1 MSQHLCNPLQNN
13 RFLRILV
20 WFLNIPCSWDWPYVL
35 VLSLPYSC
43 LLPGS
48 WSYLLSGSWSNLLF
62 GSWSNLLSGSW
73 SYLLSLLPVLICS
86 VAGNGPSGISLSY
99 LLSLLPVLICSVAG
113 NGPSGI
119 SLSYLLS
126 GNCPYYKG
134 GCQDEMLHARL
145 TSQPHLSLLEQD
157 LEFLSDV
164 SEPRGDRQRKRR
176 KERQRERETSADTAS
191 QRRKERQRR
200 ETSAETARQRQT
212 YTDRLRKTR
221 VNYSYIKDLKT
232 GLWIRIRMDPHSF
245 SLLDPDPHLIYAD
258 PDPNP
263 GGKN

>member
-99 LLSLLPVLICSVAG
+99 LLS
-113 NGPSGI
+113 
-119 SLSYLLS
+119 

-176 KERQRERETSADTAS
+176 KERQRER
-191 QRRKERQRR
+191 QVLRQRDRDRER
-200 ETSAETARQRQT
+200 ETSAETAIQRQT

-232 GLWIRIRMDPHSF
+232 GLWIWIRIHFPSWIRIHIWYMRIRIRIQEEKIEEEKMQWKQ
-245 SLLDPDPHLIYAD
+245 SLYKAIF
-258 PDPNP
+258 
-263 GGKN
+263 